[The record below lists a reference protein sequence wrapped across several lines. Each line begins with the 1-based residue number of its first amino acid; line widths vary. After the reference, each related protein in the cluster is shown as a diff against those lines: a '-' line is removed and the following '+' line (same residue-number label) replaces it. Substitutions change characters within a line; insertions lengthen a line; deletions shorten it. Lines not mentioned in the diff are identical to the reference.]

1 MGQGWLR
8 WAKNTAGK
16 LAMVIDQTPSFLA
29 MPGHTLPPLDIHLID
44 CVSSQWLVRK
54 MYTMFIEQKWGRI
67 LHSSFFMHLEFWL
80 KSVERKYYLNGKSS
94 SRKYPRWGDIII
106 LVSQVTSSV
115 CGRWPRKMSSWS
127 PALPTCWRAS
137 PSSTASSS
145 PASPSSSPC
154 PSCRRTSCSGS
165 PPTPPPTPWSSC
177 TSPWLAVCTRWGTL
191 ELF

>member
-1 MGQGWLR
+1 M
-8 WAKNTAGK
+8 
-16 LAMVIDQTPSFLA
+16 SF
-29 MPGHTLPPLDIHLID
+29 
-44 CVSSQWLVRK
+44 
-54 MYTMFIEQKWGRI
+54 I
-67 LHSSFFMHLEFWL
+67 LHAFRVLI
-80 KSVERKYYLNGKSS
+80 KIVERKYYLNGKLS

-106 LVSQVTSSV
+106 LVSQVTSSA
-115 CGRWPRKMSSWS
+115 CGRWPRRMSSWS

-177 TSPWLAVCTRWGTL
+177 TSPWLAVCTRWGKL
-191 ELF
+191 ELFLFHDTLICNGGDRRRRNYKVTLHNILGSDKLFFLFFNCTTKATTLSLSLQWFTKL